1 MTYVNMWLH
10 QQLYRIFSTLNF
22 LFRVP
27 DSQTVVSDL
36 LDAYGY
42 AIFFSPF
49 IAALPGF
56 IFKAISFFTKSRV
69 KGDFYGYLSIQ
80 TVVVILSSEW
90 LRNNVI
96 IYLLKYYEI
105 NTWLLSELCHK
116 RHFHFKCVTRQK
128 TSMILLM
135 L

>member
-1 MTYVNMWLH
+1 MTYVNMWLL
-10 QQLYRIFSTLNF
+10 QQLYLIFSALNF
-22 LFRVP
+22 LSRVP

-90 LRNNVI
+90 HRNNVI
-96 IYLLKYYEI
+96 IYLIKYSEI
-105 NTWLLSELCHK
+105 IHDYYQNYAIKDIFISNVSPGRRPQWY
-116 RHFHFKCVTRQK
+116 F
-128 TSMILLM
+128 
-135 L
+135 